1 ASYRPFQKSWLY
13 TDKMFVEAPSLTMQ
27 FFPEGKTNLVI
38 VVPAPSDRHNPG
50 VYITDSIPDFHLEGV
65 GVQCFPLYNFIE
77 KQTDSLFDTV
87 SDSQYAVSQEACAQ
101 FSKHYGFPIDGEMI
115 FYYTFGVLSSPEY
128 QETFR
133 ADLKK
138 QLPHIPMAS
147 DFAAFERAGRDLAK
161 LVLGYESL
169 PEYQLEIESKGTSDF
184 QVDKMSIEK
193 TGELLSLKYN
203 ATTKFVGIPDEA
215 FSYKV
220 FGRSPLE
227 WVVARYQKKTDKNN
241 GILQDPN
248 LWSSEAGDEKYIM
261 SLVRKSITLSIEA
274 NAVVSSLPKLQ
285 N

>member
-1 ASYRPFQKSWLY
+1 
-13 TDKMFVEAPSLTMQ
+13 
-27 FFPEGKTNLVI
+27 
-38 VVPAPSDRHNPG
+38 
-50 VYITDSIPDFHLEGV
+50 
-65 GVQCFPLYNFIE
+65 
-77 KQTDSLFDTV
+77 
-87 SDSQYAVSQEACAQ
+87 
-101 FSKHYGFPIDGEMI
+101 
-115 FYYTFGVLSSPEY
+115 
-128 QETFR
+128 
-133 ADLKK
+133 
-138 QLPHIPMAS
+138 MAS